1 MSTINNDLF
10 NVLTVIM
17 LKFMS
22 NYLQKSQ
29 RQVFDYTQ
37 MKFYDNNNGVIKIY
51 SVKSKL
57 IDLYLL
63 FIILFYLFL
72 VYVYTKVNMIT

>member
-1 MSTINNDLF
+1 MSPINSDLF
-10 NVLTVIM
+10 NVRTVIM